1 MVENIIE
8 SAVQLLH
15 LVESMKVTVTVTLN
29 AEEDLS
35 VGEAIVLQ
43 ILYLVQIAVK
53 DVKDVCLV
61 GALLV
66 NAARVSELGTL
77 RVKKT
82 TLGITMRA
90 ILVTTNCKKALSI
103 GKPTTYQR
111 MGNMPSGISG
121 LRKALGPGV
130 LDK

>member
-1 MVENIIE
+1 MCYSIIAIIILFYF
-8 SAVQLLH
+8 S
-15 LVESMKVTVTVTLN
+15 TVF
-29 AEEDLS
+29 
-35 VGEAIVLQ
+35 Q
-43 ILYLVQIAVK
+43 
-53 DVKDVCLV
+53 
-61 GALLV
+61 V
-66 NAARVSELGTL
+66 NAARESELGTL

-90 ILVTTNCKKALSI
+90 ILVTTNCKKAPSI

>member
-66 NAARVSELGTL
+66 RKYYGFNMTYRGATGAAAAAFYFPKSR
-77 RVKKT
+77 
-82 TLGITMRA
+82 
-90 ILVTTNCKKALSI
+90 
-103 GKPTTYQR
+103 
-111 MGNMPSGISG
+111 
-121 LRKALGPGV
+121 
-130 LDK
+130 

>member
-35 VGEAIVLQ
+35 VVETIVLQ
-43 ILYLVQIAVK
+43 IFHLVQIAVNV
-53 DVKDVCLV
+53 DVDVCLV

-66 NAARVSELGTL
+66 RKYYGFNMTYRGATGAAAVAFYFPKSR
-77 RVKKT
+77 
-82 TLGITMRA
+82 
-90 ILVTTNCKKALSI
+90 
-103 GKPTTYQR
+103 
-111 MGNMPSGISG
+111 
-121 LRKALGPGV
+121 
-130 LDK
+130 

>member
-35 VGEAIVLQ
+35 VVETIVLQ
-43 ILYLVQIAVK
+43 IFHLVQIAVK

-66 NAARVSELGTL
+66 RKYYGFNMTYRGATGAAAVAFYFPKSR
-77 RVKKT
+77 
-82 TLGITMRA
+82 
-90 ILVTTNCKKALSI
+90 
-103 GKPTTYQR
+103 
-111 MGNMPSGISG
+111 
-121 LRKALGPGV
+121 
-130 LDK
+130 

>member
-66 NAARVSELGTL
+66 RKYYGFNMTYRGATGAAAVAFYFPKSR
-77 RVKKT
+77 
-82 TLGITMRA
+82 
-90 ILVTTNCKKALSI
+90 
-103 GKPTTYQR
+103 
-111 MGNMPSGISG
+111 
-121 LRKALGPGV
+121 
-130 LDK
+130 